1 MSLTNSSPNSN
12 YLDLLE
18 EYLNDDSTSLQT
30 QTYPTVNDNN
40 NNTNNVSEKLDTTDD
55 ILSWLEDSPP
65 KGCANL

>member
-18 EYLNDDSTSLQT
+18 EYLNDDSSSLPKH
-30 QTYPTVNDNN
+30 PTVTDS
-40 NNTNNVSEKLDTTDD
+40 TNNVSEKLETTDD

-65 KGCANL
+65 KGYSNL

>member
-30 QTYPTVNDNN
+30 HPTVNDNN
-40 NNTNNVSEKLDTTDD
+40 NTNNLSEKLDTTDD

-65 KGCANL
+65 KGCAHL